1 MLFHL
6 FSLIDRLF
14 LSCTVGE
21 PHIRSNNCFISN
33 RLRFINAWFCWHY
46 AIIAADKSHL
56 MAVTSSS
63 MTIQFNVSF
72 QKEKMTILLPAV
84 LSIRQILA
92 LLLFSVCLF
101 YTLVKVPY
109 LQPVHSK
116 NFSIIQGPSSAVVCI
131 IRLHGLKYKEKTN
144 IFK

>member
-72 QKEKMTILLPAV
+72 QKEKMTILLSCIIHTTNTCSSFV
-84 LSIRQILA
+84 LCLSILYSCKS
-92 LLLFSVCLF
+92 SVFTASTLKEFF
-101 YTLVKVPY
+101 YHTRTVFCCCMY
-109 LQPVHSK
+109 HSFTWLEVQGK
-116 NFSIIQGPSSAVVCI
+116 NKH
-131 IRLHGLKYKEKTN
+131 L
-144 IFK
+144 